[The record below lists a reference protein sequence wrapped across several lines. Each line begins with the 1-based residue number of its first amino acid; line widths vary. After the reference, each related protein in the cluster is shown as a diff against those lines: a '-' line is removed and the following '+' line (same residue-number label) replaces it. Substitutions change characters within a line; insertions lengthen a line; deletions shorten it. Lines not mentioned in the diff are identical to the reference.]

1 MRMLCTGILC
11 ATVWWMTSLV
21 RVGGRLGI
29 WSTGMH
35 LPSSDPFGVRHA
47 TIIGRR
53 LALRETTESL
63 LISAQIDAPLL
74 AAAVGSFAS
83 ASVTLPAE
91 VGRAAYDTSVA
102 RCDAAALASETLPL
116 RHPDE
121 RRLLV
126 LSCGGVATT
135 YIMKEL
141 TTSLAPYGY
150 TTNCGEADM
159 AHFKHRFPDEAADPT
174 LMEQLYCYEPDRII
188 YLFSDALPSIMS
200 VHRRG
205 HVSCGGM
212 QDVWDPSM
220 STSFENEL
228 LARNMSHV
236 VHALDVRRYDF
247 IGRSLHQ
254 TGWAV
259 ANVPAPLL
267 FVNTATVF
275 DDPSLLTDFLAVPA
289 GVLNHLAPRA
299 RTSVITPATLP
310 YGSPMRQ
317 MYANVNRQQR
327 LMDRHLVV
335 PEHFVDRLRSVA
347 RLPELPASIPRS
359 APPPPLQCPAQPSMP
374 RTAVNPAAL
383 PGLLTPSRALLQ
395 YPDVEPY
402 CGAAWR
408 SIITAYSAFHTRAR
422 ADLLA
427 AHAAGTQRSTHDLP
441 KVVVWRCPV
450 GNTVHGCGGLGDRMI
465 GMASVFAYALAFQR
479 VILLDLVQA
488 ALPFLPAI
496 PGIDW
501 HFDARLVEGRAAKEF
516 FLFNCNTAMNKA
528 PCLWNDAW
536 PDAQLDAEVA
546 YVTTNRGFMGGKQA
560 YSPLKRLGLSPPIA
574 AMCLYHA
581 MWRPAPHFVRRVGK
595 ALAGAGVN
603 VHNPLAPRPVVVGV
617 HFRVGDDVMSLD
629 AGGNTTATRDF
640 VATRH
645 AAMQDAVSGC
655 VARTLATLTA
665 AGKQYHVFVMGDS
678 AKVRTAIAANITA
691 GLPPDAPR
699 PGYTIIADSPLHVEP
714 VVYSNR
720 HGVAPAVDVAMD
732 AAFLEWLALSAA
744 DLQVST
750 ISGYSRTAWAFSGKN
765 YAVLATRNY
774 VFNEAPTM
782 LCEIASLPT
791 LAVDPLAAGV

>member
-1 MRMLCTGILC
+1 
-11 ATVWWMTSLV
+11 
-21 RVGGRLGI
+21 
-29 WSTGMH
+29 
-35 LPSSDPFGVRHA
+35 
-47 TIIGRR
+47 
-53 LALRETTESL
+53 
-63 LISAQIDAPLL
+63 
-74 AAAVGSFAS
+74 
-83 ASVTLPAE
+83 VTLPAE

-317 MYANVNRQQR
+317 MYANVNRQQQ

-347 RLPELPASIPRS
+347 RLPEPPASVPYS
-359 APPPPLQCPAQPSMP
+359 GPPPPLQCPARPSMP

-383 PGLLTPSRALLQ
+383 HGLLTPSRALLQ

-408 SIITAYSAFHTRAR
+408 STITAYAAFHTRAR

-441 KVVVWRCPV
+441 KVVAWRCPV
-450 GNTVHGCGGLGDRMI
+450 GDAADGCGGLGDRLI

-479 VILLDLVQA
+479 VILLDLTQA
-488 ALPFLPAI
+488 ALPFLPAV

-501 HFDARLVEGRAAKEF
+501 HFDVRLVEGRAAKEIN
-516 FLFNCNTAMNKA
+516 LFNCNTAKNRA

-536 PDAQLDAEVA
+536 PDARLDAEVA
-546 YVTTNRGFMGGKQA
+546 YVTTNRGFMGGMQA
-560 YSPLKRLGLSPPIA
+560 YSPVTRLGLSPPIA
-574 AMCLYHA
+574 TMCLYHA
-581 MWRPAPHFVRRVGK
+581 LWRPPPFILRQLGRTLRDQLPAT
-595 ALAGAGVN
+595 LASAGRLVT
-603 VHNPLAPRPVVVGV
+603 VGV
-617 HFRVGDDVMSLD
+617 HFRAGDDAMLRDEGGAVP
-629 AGGNTTATRDF
+629 AGTDG
-640 VATRH
+640 
-645 AAMQDAVSGC
+645 AAAVRDAVAAC
-655 VARTLATLTA
+655 LTHTLATLAA
-665 AGKQYHVFVMGDS
+665 AGMQYHVIVMGDS
-678 AKVRTAIAANITA
+678 AEVRAALAANITA
-691 GLPPDAPR
+691 GLPPDNPR
-699 PGYTIIADSPLHVEP
+699 PGVTIVTSHPQHIE
-714 VVYSNR
+714 
-720 HGVAPAVDVAMD
+720 PAVYATRNETAPILAD
-732 AAFLEWLALSAA
+732 AFHNALLEWLVLSSA
-744 DLQVST
+744 DLHVVT
-750 ISGYSRTAWAFSGKN
+750 HSGYSRTAWAFSGKN
-765 YAVLATRNY
+765 YAVRADDTSPQTATPPPACHI
-774 VFNEAPTM
+774 VFWAAM
-782 LCEIASLPT
+782 
-791 LAVDPLAAGV
+791 PLHPQAAGV